1 MTKKA
6 IIQIIILMSAALMG
20 IVGMQIYFINNTLKL
35 SYEVFDNNVHAA
47 LDHVVSRLEQ
57 LELQHTAT
65 RYNLPRPTLTA
76 GGSEIAIAPSVVA
89 IDEISSYLQP
99 DSLNASRTDTL
110 AQEHYPQLEEK
121 FRAQET
127 RKTWKKGSN
136 EAFRIHFERFFVHHS
151 IIQHIPVDKR
161 TSLLHIENVLR
172 EELGK
177 AGIAT
182 DYVFGVF
189 SLSRDSFLFRRS
201 FCPELDL
208 SDHTRPHNFSYWIQL
223 FPSSEQAEA
232 VLHIEFP
239 HRKQFVWRGIVFHL
253 IGTLLLA
260 AIIIFCFYYTIRII
274 YNQKKVSEMKTDFLN
289 NMTHEFKTPI
299 ATISLASDAIRSLL
313 GGQKYDKIDR
323 FVRIIKEENARML
336 TQVEQVLQIA
346 RIEKRD
352 LRLKLQEVDLRVLAE
367 KAISSIS
374 LQIEKREGT
383 IKTDFRSQRTLLQA
397 DETHLTNAILN
408 LLDNAN
414 KYSPTSPRISISI
427 QDAPN
432 NSGLLLSVSDEG
444 LGISK
449 EAAKSVFEA
458 FYRVSTGNLHD
469 VKGFGLGLSY
479 VKSIA
484 SAHGG
489 EVSLQ
494 SELGKGS
501 TFTLFLPFRNPQ
513 AEQSE

>member
-1 MTKKA
+1 
-6 IIQIIILMSAALMG
+6 
-20 IVGMQIYFINNTLKL
+20 
-35 SYEVFDNNVHAA
+35 
-47 LDHVVSRLEQ
+47 
-57 LELQHTAT
+57 
-65 RYNLPRPTLTA
+65 
-76 GGSEIAIAPSVVA
+76 
-89 IDEISSYLQP
+89 
-99 DSLNASRTDTL
+99 
-110 AQEHYPQLEEK
+110 
-121 FRAQET
+121 
-127 RKTWKKGSN
+127 
-136 EAFRIHFERFFVHHS
+136 VHHS
-151 IIQHIPVDKR
+151 IIQHIPIDKR
-161 TSLLHIENVLR
+161 ASLQQIENLLR
-172 EELGK
+172 EELTK

-182 DYVFGVF
+182 DYVYGVF

-201 FCPELDL
+201 FCPDLDL
-208 SDHTRPHNFSYWIQL
+208 SDYERPQNFGYWMQL

-239 HRKQFVWRGIVFHL
+239 HRKQFVWRGIIFHL
-253 IGTLLLA
+253 LGTLLLA

-352 LRLKLQEVDLRVLAE
+352 LRLKLQDVDLRALVE

-374 LQIEKREGT
+374 LQVEKREGT
-383 IKTDFRSQRTLLQA
+383 IKTEFLTQKTLLQA
-397 DETHLTNAILN
+397 DETHLTNAVLN

-414 KYSPTSPRISISI
+414 KYSPNAPRITLRVA
-427 QDAPN
+427 DAPN
-432 NSGLLLSVSDEG
+432 GRGILLSVSDEG
-444 LGISK
+444 MGISK
-449 EAAKSVFEA
+449 EAIKNVFEA

-484 SAHGG
+484 TAHGG
-489 EVSLQ
+489 DVRVQ

-501 TFTLFLPFRNPQ
+501 TFTLELPYVNPK
-513 AEQSE
+513 AEGE